1 MGYLSIGGNA
11 PPSFQFCEYLNISVC
26 PVSETDSFNVMSYN
40 PIGRK
45 NVGVFALPVNNNS
58 FQVLDESGAPVVAQV
73 MPVSE
78 ATRNV
83 RRDRGKAPY
92 VLVWGGMLRGLG
104 SDLFLV
110 RPAKSGRG
118 TTVLTKEYTPRR
130 GEDFFIENGMVNLTF
145 DGTMGRLKF
154 MENIVSKISTEVVQN
169 FLWWNSSAGNNVNSS
184 QASGAYIFRPNGT
197 SPFEINGSMVDV
209 SVIKGPLVT
218 EVRQKWSSWLYQS
231 IILYKDSPVV
241 TFEYTV
247 GPIPFK
253 DGLGKEIV
261 SRFTT
266 NLETDSKFYTDAN
279 GRQMLERVRNF
290 RPTWDYN
297 NTEPVAGNYY
307 PVDSRI
313 FMKDEKRGVQFT
325 VMTDRAQGGS
335 SLNDGQLELMVHRR
349 MFHDDGRGVGEPL
362 NETGQF
368 GDGLVVRG
376 RHFVILDNFINST
389 IYHRT
394 LGETLLLTPQVA
406 LTPSDATYDDWV
418 KKYPPYYYGL
428 VEDLPLNVHLLTL
441 ERLDNAHHILR
452 LEHQVPIDEA
462 PLNFTVNLTLDGMF
476 SLMKVVES
484 VELGLGGNAALT
496 DIARLHW
503 NTDSSRRGHRVPRQP
518 VGKMEP
524 PFKIELRPM
533 EIRTFYITV
542 EYYPA

>member
-1 MGYLSIGGNA
+1 
-11 PPSFQFCEYLNISVC
+11 
-26 PVSETDSFNVMSYN
+26 
-40 PIGRK
+40 
-45 NVGVFALPVNNNS
+45 
-58 FQVLDESGAPVVAQV
+58 
-73 MPVSE
+73 
-78 ATRNV
+78 
-83 RRDRGKAPY
+83 
-92 VLVWGGMLRGLG
+92 
-104 SDLFLV
+104 
-110 RPAKSGRG
+110 
-118 TTVLTKEYTPRR
+118 
-130 GEDFFIENGMVNLTF
+130 MVNLTF

-394 LGETLLLTPQVA
+394 LGETLLLTPQAA
-406 LTPSDATYDDWV
+406 LTASDATYDDWV